1 MKQHHLLFLLLL
13 SGLIFGIFFQ
23 LKWFYLLFILI
34 IYLIFLSRIKN
45 YQIQQAEELEDFRQ
59 INAYMSQISQSFVR
73 TKNILSSVQETAATF
88 SSGKIQTLLM
98 EVTDIL
104 LLEGGDITKAER
116 KALEHLERNYP
127 CERLH
132 TLHEFMLLAESLGG
146 DCKREF
152 ILLEKMR
159 IAWER
164 AVQKYH
170 QTLVETRNFTT
181 LLYVFMLGICIFVLH
196 AFPDEL
202 SITELGF
209 IQFTNFTLTSLLI
222 IFYTVLDKRICGQF
236 FRTPKKLTQQ
246 KEVEL
251 AFPKWLF
258 DLMLLIQRQSVESA
272 ILHSIAAAPPIL
284 QPELSKMS
292 QLLLEHPGEISV
304 FTSFLSD
311 YQLPQVDMNMRKLYA
326 LSIGAEQ
333 KEESINFMIESNME
347 NLMKAEEKSYEWK
360 GGISHLLQFL
370 PLLSVSFGMLF
381 YCFAIIVV
389 SLSQISA
396 LFQ

>member
-181 LLYVFMLGICIFVLH
+181 LLYGFMLGICIFVLH

-360 GGISHLLQFL
+360 GGISHLFQFL